1 MDLGLKGRTAIVVAS
16 SKGLGKAAAFALARE
31 GTNVAICARGENELR
46 STAEEIRNETGSEV
60 LFQATDVQHPDQ
72 IKRFVLA
79 AADKFGRIDILVNN
93 AGGPPPKIFME
104 LSESDWQNAINLNLM
119 STIHFTRKVVPYM
132 QKNRWGRIINITSV
146 SVKQPLD
153 ELILSNTAR
162 AGVVGLAKSLANE
175 LAQYNILVNNVC
187 PGMILTDRVRNIS
200 RAISERQG
208 ISPHDVIC
216 NWGRNIPLGRI
227 GEPEELANLI
237 TFLASEKAGYITGT
251 TIQVDG
257 GFIKGIM

>member
-16 SKGLGKAAAFALARE
+16 SRGLGKATALALARE
-31 GTNVAICARGENELR
+31 GTSVAICARGETELKK
-46 STAEEIRNETGSEV
+46 TAEEIRNETGVEV
-60 LFQATDVQHPDQ
+60 LLQTVDVLQPDQ
-72 IKRFVLA
+72 IKRFVSA
-79 AADKFGRIDILVNN
+79 TADKFGHIDILVNN
-93 AGGPPPKIFME
+93 AGGPPPRIFMD
-104 LSESDWQNAINLNLM
+104 LSESEWQNAINLNLM
-119 STIHFTRKVVPYM
+119 STIHFTRKVIPYM
-132 QKNRWGRIINITSV
+132 QNNRWGRIINITSV

-200 RAISERQG
+200 RAMAERQG
-208 ISPHDVIC
+208 ATPHDVIT
-216 NWGRNIPLGRI
+216 NWSRNIPLGRI
-227 GEPEELANLI
+227 GDPEELANLI
-237 TFLASEKAGYITGT
+237 TFLASEKASYITGT

-257 GFIKGIM
+257 GYVKGIM

>member
-1 MDLGLKGRTAIVVAS
+1 MDLGLKGKAAIVVAS
-16 SKGLGKAAAFALARE
+16 SKGLGKAVALGLARE
-31 GTNVAICARGENELR
+31 GANLAICARGEKDLKQ
-46 STAEEIRNETGSEV
+46 TAEEIKSATGVEV
-60 LFQATDVQHPDQ
+60 LFQIADVSQREQ
-72 IKRFVLA
+72 IKSFVLA

-93 AGGPPPKIFME
+93 AGGPPPGTFMDF
-104 LSESDWQNAINLNLM
+104 SESDWLSAINLNLM

-162 AGVVGLAKSLANE
+162 AGVIGLAKSLANE

-200 RAISERQG
+200 RAVSERQG
-208 ISPHDVIC
+208 VSPHDVIS
-216 NWGRNIPLGRI
+216 NWSKNIPLGRI
-227 GEPEELANLI
+227 GEPDELAGLVV
-237 TFLASEKAGYITGT
+237 FLASERASYITGT
-251 TIQVDG
+251 TIQIDG
-257 GFIKGIM
+257 GYVKGIM